1 MKRETIFLRIETK
14 DSLKRILEFQFF
26 GNYEEA
32 VEDCFLCLDFGA
44 THILIDMGMEKKL
57 FKTTDE
63 NLKNFI
69 YQLFKNEKIV
79 PCDISPSSKS
89 LVVLLV
95 DKESFDKIDNDNIEM
110 YNLKI
115 DDFDGILIEDT
126 LELIKFN

>member
-1 MKRETIFLRIETK
+1 MKRKTIFLRIETK

-95 DKESFDKIDNDNIEM
+95 DKESFDKIDNDNIDM

-126 LELIKFN
+126 LELIKF

>member
-44 THILIDMGMEKKL
+44 THILIDMGGKKKL

-69 YQLFKNEKIV
+69 YELFKNEKIV
-79 PCDISPSSKS
+79 PCDISPSSKKS

-95 DKESFDKIDNDNIEM
+95 DKESFDKIDNIDM

-126 LELIKFN
+126 LELIKF

>member
-1 MKRETIFLRIETK
+1 
-14 DSLKRILEFQFF
+14 
-26 GNYEEA
+26 
-32 VEDCFLCLDFGA
+32 
-44 THILIDMGMEKKL
+44 MGMEKKL

-95 DKESFDKIDNDNIEM
+95 DKESFDKIDNDKIEM

-126 LELIKFN
+126 LELIKF

>member
-44 THILIDMGMEKKL
+44 THILIDMGMGKKKL

-69 YQLFKNEKIV
+69 YELFKNEKIV
-79 PCDISPSSKS
+79 PCDISPSSKKS

-95 DKESFDKIDNDNIEM
+95 DKESFDKIDNIDM

-126 LELIKFN
+126 LELIKF